1 MLPHAEVANIN
12 EDNEEILKRQTKKL
26 NGIDFVTKKNF
37 RMRRIIL
44 IQDHILQGN
53 KYYITSNIR

>member
-37 RMRRIIL
+37 QMRRIIL